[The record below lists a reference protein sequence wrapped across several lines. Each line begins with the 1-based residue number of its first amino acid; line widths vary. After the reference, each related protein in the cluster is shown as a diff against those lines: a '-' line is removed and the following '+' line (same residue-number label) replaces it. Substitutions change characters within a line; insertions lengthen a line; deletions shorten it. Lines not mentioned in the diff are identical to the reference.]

1 MRAREAQRKDGMKVL
16 YENLTIAIDQEGD
29 IFRAYAFNA
38 ETEQN
43 VATCKC
49 SRKDGA
55 VSGLF
60 ETLRKDANNKAKTV

>member
-1 MRAREAQRKDGMKVL
+1 MTIL
-16 YENLTIAIDQEGD
+16 YENLTIAIDQEDD

-38 ETEQN
+38 VTEQN
-43 VATCKC
+43 VATCKR

-60 ETLRKDANNKAKTV
+60 ETLRKDANEKAKTIFGEAQND